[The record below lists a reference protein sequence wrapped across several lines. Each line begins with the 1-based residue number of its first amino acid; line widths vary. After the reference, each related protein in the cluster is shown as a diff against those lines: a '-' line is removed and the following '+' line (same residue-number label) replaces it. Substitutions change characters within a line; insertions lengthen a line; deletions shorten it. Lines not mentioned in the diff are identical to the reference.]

1 MLFAK
6 MVAAYKNKSQKTVV
20 RNTVKNENAQQNDTY
35 IYKEVTKKIILRAW
49 GIFFLQ
55 QFDIVSPVDDP

>member
-6 MVAAYKNKSQKTVV
+6 MIAAYKNKSQKTVV
-20 RNTVKNENAQQNDTY
+20 RNTVKNENAQQNDSY
-35 IYKEVTKKIILRAW
+35 IYKEIAKKIILRAR